1 MRFLQ
6 SILQDARRPLA
17 TGATRI
23 QRSPDEAGASESPAP
38 PLEEAEDG
46 AMTLYRFQKE
56 GVTNP
61 QKVAKPQSTSAT
73 SGVGGPG
80 LPSGPSGSKPMGQTL
95 TFAEFQL
102 NDSGP
107 RYFAVSG
114 NDRALKAH
122 TESTLS
128 SADASEPAVSAHA
141 SGTHHYLSRKLSE
154 TNQVPDLHDPSAE
167 RESESANG
175 RELNK
180 SRRRDT
186 GAATPSENPHPTVV
200 HAEHA
205 PAVPDSAGWAMP
217 ARMASPGAWPAQP
230 PQEDAATNRTAR
242 QAAQV
247 EATPIPGQEDKSPQP
262 GGVQPTGIWS
272 EPGREASPARDSG
285 PRVTIGQLEV
295 TVVKTPKAERLAKTT
310 PSRHF
315 LSRNYLR
322 RL

>member
-23 QRSPDEAGASESPAP
+23 QRSPEKAGAGESPAP

-56 GVTNP
+56 GATNP
-61 QKVAKPQSTSAT
+61 QKVAKPQPTSAT
-73 SGVGGPG
+73 PGVEGPG
-80 LPSGPSGSKPMGQTL
+80 LPSGPSGSRPMGSL
-95 TFAEFQL
+95 AFAELQL
-102 NDSGP
+102 DDNGP
-107 RYFAVSG
+107 RDFAVSG
-114 NDRALKAH
+114 NDHVLKAQ
-122 TESTLS
+122 TESFS
-128 SADASEPAVSAHA
+128 STDVSEPAVSAHA
-141 SGTHHYLSRKLSE
+141 SRTHHYLSQKLSE
-154 TNQVPDLHDPSAE
+154 TNQVPDLLDPSAE
-167 RESESANG
+167 RDSESAYG

-186 GAATPSENPHPTVV
+186 GAATPSENPHPTMAY
-200 HAEHA
+200 AEYA
-205 PAVPDSAGWAMP
+205 PVPDSAGRPTP
-217 ARMASPGAWPAQP
+217 ARMALSGARPAQP
-230 PQEDAATNRTAR
+230 SLEDADTDRTAR
-242 QAAQV
+242 PAKQT
-247 EATPIPGQEDKSPQP
+247 EPTPIPGREGTFAQP
-262 GGVQPTGIWS
+262 GAVQPVVVES
-272 EPGREASPARDSG
+272 EPGREASPDRDPG

-295 TVVKTPKAERLAKTT
+295 MVVNAPKAERPSKTT